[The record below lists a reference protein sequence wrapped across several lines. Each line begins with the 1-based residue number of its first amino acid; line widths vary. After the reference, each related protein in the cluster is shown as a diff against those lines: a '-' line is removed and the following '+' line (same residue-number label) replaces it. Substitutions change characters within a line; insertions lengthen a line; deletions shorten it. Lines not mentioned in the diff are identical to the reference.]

1 MAVTE
6 RGLRVDFPSPAVRIL
21 RLSRPERLNA
31 LSWELADALGDA
43 VEDLA
48 HDPDCRA
55 AILTGEGRGFCS
67 GLDLQMSEDPV
78 GSDGSMVTFMNRQER
93 LAALV
98 SSIREL
104 PIPVIAAVNGPA
116 AGGGLALALA
126 CDLRVC
132 AESARFNAAFIR
144 IGLSACD
151 MGVSYALPRLIGL
164 GAASELLLTGRHVG
178 AHEAFTLGMVNRVVP
193 DEELLDA
200 ALALAEEIA
209 RNSPFAVRMT
219 KEVLAANVDSPSL
232 AAALALENRTQAV
245 ASRTS
250 DHAEALDAFME
261 KREPRF
267 CGV

>member
-1 MAVTE
+1 MTVLE
-6 RGLRVDFPSPAVRIL
+6 RGLRVDSPSPEVRVL

-31 LSWELADALGDA
+31 LSWALVDALAESLDELAGDA
-43 VEDLA
+43 
-48 HDPDCRA
+48 DCRV

-67 GLDLQMSEDPV
+67 GLDLQMSDDPV
-78 GSDGSMVTFMNRQER
+78 GANDSMVTFMDRQER

-98 SSIREL
+98 TTLREL

-132 AESARFNAAFIR
+132 AQSARFSAAFVR

-164 GAASELLLTGRHVG
+164 GVASEVMLTGRQVG
-178 AHEAFTLGMVNRVVP
+178 AQEALDVGMVNRVVP
-193 DEELLDA
+193 DGEALDA
-200 ALALAEEIA
+200 ALGLAGEIA

-232 AAALALENRTQAV
+232 SSALALENRTQAV
-245 ASRTS
+245 ASRTA
-250 DHAEALDAFME
+250 DQTEALRAFMDS
-261 KREPRF
+261 REPRF
-267 CGV
+267 QGV